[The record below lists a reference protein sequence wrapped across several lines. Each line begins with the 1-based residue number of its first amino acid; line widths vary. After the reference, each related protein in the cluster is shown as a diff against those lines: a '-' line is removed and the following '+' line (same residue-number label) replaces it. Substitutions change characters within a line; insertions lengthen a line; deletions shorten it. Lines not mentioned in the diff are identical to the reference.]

1 VYVSLPTFLSLLD
14 VRLAVFLLAAREPG
28 LSSFF
33 HIACKIIFGFAMI
46 RHFTFQGVLGWTSS
60 RRVTGAL
67 KGPGPASLNGAV
79 HAQCLR
85 RRT

>member
-1 VYVSLPTFLSLLD
+1 VSLPTFLSLLD

-46 RHFTFQGVLGWTSS
+46 RHFTFQGVLGWTIQPTSDW
-60 RRVTGAL
+60 GIEMAW
-67 KGPGPASLNGAV
+67 PASLNGAV
-79 HAQCLR
+79 HAQCSR